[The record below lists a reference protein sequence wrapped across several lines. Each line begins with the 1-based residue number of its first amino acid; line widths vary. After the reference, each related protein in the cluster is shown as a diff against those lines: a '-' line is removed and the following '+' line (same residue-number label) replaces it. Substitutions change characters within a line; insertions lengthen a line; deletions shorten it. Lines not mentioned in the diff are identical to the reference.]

1 MRRTSLVLTLM
12 ILLLPLAIG
21 QTRGDLEEQRK
32 RALEEIS
39 YVDNLIQNTA
49 KEKSESISALK
60 ILGNKVNLRESIIK
74 GMGDEIDLLNE
85 RIEMNQLAIEMMEG
99 DLISLK
105 EDYSSA
111 IISSYKS
118 KKVNPDIVYILSAK
132 DFNQGYKRL
141 KYLQQVTKFRRK
153 ESEIIGELKE
163 RIEDTK
169 VKLELDLLRVSDLR
183 HKEVLQRNLLQN
195 EQTRKQKIVKSLG
208 SKEKQLQKELAEKK
222 KIAKRIE
229 NELARI
235 IEEERKKQIKSDL
248 TPEQKLIGES
258 FMENKGRLPWPVE
271 RGVITSHFGIHQH
284 PVLKYLTEEN
294 IGIEISSSG
303 KTSARSV
310 FKGEVTAISAI
321 SGSNM
326 TVIIRHGKYLTVYNN
341 LINVRVK
348 KGDKVELKQIIGEVF
363 PDPGSNNNCTLKFM
377 IFEQKYLDP
386 ELWIS
391 KI

>member
-1 MRRTSLVLTLM
+1 VLTLM